1 MDDRQRRDL
10 EKAIGKIEDVRT
22 SLEEQ
27 QELDQE
33 NPTTQEA
40 VKDLEAITDDLEE
53 LDEPCDG
60 SDRIG

>member
-33 NPTTQEA
+33 NPATQEA
-40 VKDLEAITDDLEE
+40 VKDLEGITDDLEE
-53 LDEPCDG
+53 LDEP
-60 SDRIG
+60 